1 MRPRPNRRPPAD
13 PANWWPPTP
22 EIARVAMRVRLDE
35 AGACRIEARRLTLA
49 RRYTEAEEME
59 RLGRRHDEVA
69 TAYQA
74 KFWPVGLAVVPPPR
88 LSAWARGHTE

>member
-1 MRPRPNRRPPAD
+1 MKPWANRRPPAD

-69 TAYQA
+69 TAYQV
-74 KFWPVGLAVVPPPR
+74 KFWPVGPAVVPPPR
-88 LSAWARGHTE
+88 LSAWSRGKTE